1 MDTTAER
8 NRLESE
14 KRAIEQY
21 LDHPISREIFQDNE
35 ESQESLINVLTNVP
49 IVDLES
55 FFKHFEAVGHLRG
68 LRQSKRLLQDSVET
82 IERQLKELP
91 NE

>member
-8 NRLESE
+8 QRLESE
-14 KRAIEQY
+14 KRAIQAY
-21 LDHPISREIFQDNE
+21 LDHPITQEIFQDNE
-35 ESQESLINVLTNVP
+35 ETQQALINVLTNVP
-49 IVDLES
+49 IHDMES

-68 LRQSKRLLQDSVET
+68 LRQSRQLAQDSAEA